1 MVESIKNIVGEKMLR
16 LAWLIPYVFAVPVIA
31 ADWPQWRGPEGQGY
45 APTAVDL
52 PVQWSVGSVEEINTN
67 RGNICWRT
75 ELPGRAWSSA
85 MIDGETIWLTTA
97 IENESAQEGPPPPG
111 EKNISPGVLPSR

>member
-1 MVESIKNIVGEKMLR
+1 MVESLKNIVGEKMLR

-31 ADWPQWRGPEGQGY
+31 ADWPQWRGPEGQGH

-52 PVQWSVGSVEEINTN
+52 PVQWSVGSVEGISTN

-75 ELPGRAWSSA
+75 ELPGRAWSLRH
-85 MIDGETIWLTTA
+85 DRW
-97 IENESAQEGPPPPG
+97 
-111 EKNISPGVLPSR
+111 